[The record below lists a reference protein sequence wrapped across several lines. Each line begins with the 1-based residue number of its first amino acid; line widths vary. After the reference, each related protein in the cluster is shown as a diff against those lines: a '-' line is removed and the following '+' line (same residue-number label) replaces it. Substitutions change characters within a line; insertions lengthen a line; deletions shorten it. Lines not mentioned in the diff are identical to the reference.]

1 MARAWRDV
9 TDLIE
14 SVAASPD
21 LLAEAVEEVR
31 SSSREIA
38 ALEVAD
44 VARHTRTL
52 LVAATRAIAAQR
64 GPTEA
69 ELAFIEELGVT
80 RARQGVPI
88 TAVLG
93 AIHVAQRRIWSRA
106 REIADAEGVDP
117 GHLLEAL
124 QLYDDWAEDVRQ
136 RLLRAHRQ
144 TEAAGP
150 RGSRHRQLELLGRL
164 LQGGSSAALA
174 AAAGDL
180 PTQGLT
186 VLVAPGRAW
195 TDGTA
200 LVNALRAVRPSVVG
214 LDGND
219 VVGVMSRVPTTL
231 PAPLGGHEAVGAA
244 GPGSAE
250 DLPVL
255 RRLATATAVAGAAR
269 ARTGIVHVA
278 EVSGLAATHGRGD
291 LAGALLDRHR
301 HAIDALGRQSESI
314 VETTRTWLEL
324 ARDAD
329 RAAAVLF
336 VHPNTVRN
344 RVGSLTAAT
353 GLDPSDTFEAF
364 DLWWLCRVWST
375 STPDHGWSDPPRN

>member
-14 SVAASPD
+14 SVAASPA

-69 ELAFIEELGVT
+69 ELSFIEDLGVT

-117 GHLLEAL
+117 GHLLEAR

-144 TEAAGP
+144 TETAGP
-150 RGSRHRQLELLGRL
+150 RGSRDRQLELLGRL

-186 VLVAPGRAW
+186 VLVAPGRTW
-195 TDGTA
+195 TGATA

-214 LDGND
+214 PDGSD
-219 VVGVMSRVPTTL
+219 VVGVVSRVPASLT
-231 PAPLGGHEAVGAA
+231 AALGEGEPVGAA

-255 RRLATATAVAGAAR
+255 RRLAAASAAAGAAR
-269 ARTGIVHVA
+269 GRTGVVHVA
-278 EVSGLAATHGRGD
+278 EVSGLAALHGRGD

-301 HAIDALGRQSESI
+301 QAIDALGRPAGLI
-314 VETTRTWLEL
+314 VETTQTWLEL
-324 ARDAD
+324 GRDAD
-329 RAAAVLF
+329 RAAAILF

-353 GLDPSDTFEAF
+353 GLDPGDTFAAF
-364 DLWWLCRVWST
+364 DLWWLCQIWSA
-375 STPDHGWSDPPRN
+375 STPDHRWPAG